1 MDCSTGG
8 DLENFV
14 IRRRIYDRVAS
25 IILRNVIIAV
35 ARGARAC
42 LSRAQFSPLSSLP
55 PGTCASVGTVISKS
69 LLDFDEYRVCRIS
82 CKENCGG
89 DSQKSRKRVRF
100 YQKEWKRKGI
110 YIWVNC
116 SSRLQGTLRIIFTG
130 PSCARSWFRRR
141 RRRISS
147 QKASTN
153 ETRSIACNTGSAQQV
168 VYNTRSLGLS
178 KSSAIHIHLIGSKKK
193 IFSFCVLF
201 MTINTILRIP
211 IAFNCIYRRAL
222 VYI

>member
-69 LLDFDEYRVCRIS
+69 LLDFDEYRVCGIS

-141 RRRISS
+141 RIRKRRQTKQGVLLATLVPHNKLFTILVHLDFP
-147 QKASTN
+147 KVP
-153 ETRSIACNTGSAQQV
+153 RSIS
-168 VYNTRSLGLS
+168 
-178 KSSAIHIHLIGSKKK
+178 I
-193 IFSFCVLF
+193 
-201 MTINTILRIP
+201 
-211 IAFNCIYRRAL
+211 
-222 VYI
+222 

>member
-1 MDCSTGG
+1 MCFCRYCDFEISTW
-8 DLENFV
+8 F
-14 IRRRIYDRVAS
+14 RRIPGVQDLVQGKLWRWFAKVQEKSS
-25 IILRNVIIAV
+25 I
-35 ARGARAC
+35 
-42 LSRAQFSPLSSLP
+42 
-55 PGTCASVGTVISKS
+55 
-69 LLDFDEYRVCRIS
+69 
-82 CKENCGG
+82 
-89 DSQKSRKRVRF
+89 RF
-100 YQKEWKRKGI
+100 YRREWKRKGI

-222 VYI
+222 VSMWIKLIIIYCIILKNYKDTLEEFV

>member
-1 MDCSTGG
+1 M
-8 DLENFV
+8 
-14 IRRRIYDRVAS
+14 AS

-42 LSRAQFSPLSSLP
+42 LSRAQFSPLSPRYMCFCRYCDFEISTWFRRI
-55 PGTCASVGTVISKS
+55 PGVQDLVQGKLRRWFAKVQEKS
-69 LLDFDEYRVCRIS
+69 SI
-82 CKENCGG
+82 
-89 DSQKSRKRVRF
+89 RF
-100 YQKEWKRKGI
+100 YRREWKRKGI

-141 RRRISS
+141 RRRINS
-147 QKASTN
+147 QKTSTN

-201 MTINTILRIP
+201 MTINTN
-211 IAFNCIYRRAL
+211 FYS
-222 VYI
+222 